1 MNRNKKVVAFGIGII
16 ALGGIGWYIM
26 KKQKEENDTKS
37 RLGNAGDPL
46 MPLMADMLQSGQAQ
60 GTSWTPPASSTTTS
74 PYAMKIQISNGRGMG
89 KYKWYGIPKTS
100 DRQKVDAGMEIGTY
114 GMINNTEPCTVSNFW
129 MDSNGRKGAFQC
141 EEKAPGSY
149 DIPDGSR
156 FEY

>member
-60 GTSWTPPASSTTTS
+60 GTSGTPSASTYNPSL
-74 PYAMKIQISNGRGMG
+74 ARIRVSNASGNG
-89 KYKWYGIPKTS
+89 KYKWYGVDRTS
-100 DRQKVDAGMEIGTY
+100 DRKKFDAGAQIGTY
-114 GMINNTEPCTVSNFW
+114 GEINGTEACTISNFW
-129 MDSNGRKGAFQC
+129 IDSNGGKAAFQC

-149 DIPDGSR
+149 DIPNGSR